1 MNTTLSPEI
10 ALYLELLVSVVAIAL
25 AAGIFEL
32 LHNLI
37 KNTIGK
43 KKGSG
48 AALVLSRLALPA
60 AVILVTAVLRLEA
73 VRRLLP
79 VREGFGRAVEAAFI
93 FFVVF
98 FFIRL
103 ADGLYR
109 AVYARSGRVLPL
121 PRVLHGF
128 ILAVIYLVVFFAL
141 LKARLGVNI
150 GPFLTTSAIL
160 TAILGLAL
168 QGVLGNILAGLSL
181 HFTRAFGRGDWVKVG
196 EVEGVVQETNW
207 RETRVL
213 DRSSNIVVFPNSAMA
228 SAVVTNFALPD
239 PRTAIRIPIKLGSEA
254 SPAKVLA
261 ILKEAA
267 RESADVARDPAPTAY
282 LLSYDETGISYLA
295 KFWIVDFGRR
305 FTIAT
310 EVGRLIWAKFRR
322 EGIEVPVSVA
332 EKVEEVIGALKPG
345 ERAAGAAAIVER
357 NLRDLGGSAFL
368 RVQAGERAGEPV
380 LSEAEMR
387 ELAGLVV
394 RAQFLKGEILFR
406 QGDRGVNCYLVAA
419 GKVRGTIDTTEAGKV
434 FSTAFEV
441 GPGGIVGEMSLFT
454 GMPRTATVV
463 VDEEAELLEIRAEAF
478 AGLLARNEKLAEAAA
493 DVVSARNK
501 QNLETLRKVK
511 ELSAQDLE
519 AGTNRKSIVEYLKRM
534 ARLFRA

>member
-1 MNTTLSPEI
+1 MNTILSPEI
-10 ALYLELLVSVVAIAL
+10 ALYLELLVSVAAAAL
-25 AAGIFEL
+25 AAGIYEL
-32 LHNLI
+32 LRNLI
-37 KNTIGK
+37 KNTLGK
-43 KKGSG
+43 KPASPAG
-48 AALVLSRLALPA
+48 LVLSRVALPA
-60 AVILVTAVLRLEA
+60 AVIMVAAILRLEA

-79 VREGFGRAVEAAFI
+79 LRAGFWSLVEAAFV

-98 FFIRL
+98 FFIRF

-109 AVYARSGRVLPL
+109 ARYARSGRPLPL
-121 PRVLHGF
+121 PRVLYGF
-128 ILAVIYLVVFFAL
+128 ILAVIYLAVFFAL
-141 LKARLGVNI
+141 LKTRLGVNI

-181 HFTRAFGRGDWVKVG
+181 HFTRAFNRGDWVKVG
-196 EVEGVVQETNW
+196 EVEGIVQETNW

-213 DRSSNIVVFPNSAMA
+213 DRSSNIIVFPNSAMA

-239 PRTAIRIPIKLGSEA
+239 TRTAIRIPIKLGAQA
-254 SPAKVLA
+254 SPGRVVQ

-267 RESADVARDPAPTAY
+267 RESPDVVKDPPPTAY
-282 LLSYDETGISYLA
+282 LLSYDETGISYLS
-295 KFWIVDFGRR
+295 KFWIRDYNRK
-305 FTIAT
+305 FTIAG

-332 EKVEEVIGALKPG
+332 DKVEEVIGALKPG
-345 ERAAGAAAIVER
+345 ERDAGAAAIVER

-368 RVQAGERAGEPV
+368 RVQAGDRAGEPV
-380 LSEAEMR
+380 LSEAEIR
-387 ELAGLVV
+387 ELAGLAI
-394 RAQFLKGEILFR
+394 RARFLKGEILFR
-406 QGDRGVNCYLVAA
+406 QGEKGEHCYLVAS
-419 GKVRGTIDTTEAGKV
+419 GKVRGTIETTEAGKV

-441 GPGGIVGEMSLFT
+441 GPGGIVGEMSVFT
-454 GMPRTATVV
+454 GMPRTATVI

-478 AGLLARNEKLAEAAA
+478 AGLLARNEKLAESTAE
-493 DVVSARNK
+493 VVSARNK

-519 AGTNRKSIVEYLKRM
+519 AGTNKKSIVEYLKRM

>member
-1 MNTTLSPEI
+1 MNTNLSPEI
-10 ALYLELLVSVVAIAL
+10 AFYLELLVSVVAVVL
-25 AAGIFEL
+25 AAGLYEL
-32 LHNLI
+32 LRNLI
-37 KNTIGK
+37 KNTLGK
-43 KKGSG
+43 KPGSRAG
-48 AALVLSRLALPA
+48 LVFSRIALPA
-60 AVILVTAVLRLEA
+60 AVIVVAAILRIEA

-79 VREGFGRAVEAAFI
+79 VRDGFGRAVEATFI

-103 ADGLYR
+103 VDALYR
-109 AVYARSGRVLPL
+109 ARYARTGRAVPL

-128 ILAVIYLVVFFAL
+128 ILAVIYLAVFFAL
-141 LKARLGVNI
+141 LKTRLGVNI

-160 TAILGLAL
+160 TAVLGLAL

-196 EVEGVVQETNW
+196 EVEGIIQETNW

-239 PRTAIRIPIKLGSEA
+239 VRTAIRIPIKLGPQA
-254 SPAKVLA
+254 SPGRVVE

-267 RESADVARDPAPTAY
+267 RESPDVVRDPAPTAY
-282 LLSYDETGISYLA
+282 LLSYDETGISYLS
-295 KFWIVDFGRR
+295 KFWIRDYNRK
-305 FTIAT
+305 FTIAG

-332 EKVEEVIGALKPG
+332 DKVEDVIGALRPG
-345 ERAAGAAAIVER
+345 ERDAGATALVER

-380 LSEAEMR
+380 LSDAESR
-387 ELAGLVV
+387 ELAGMVG
-394 RAQFLKGEILFR
+394 RSRFLKGEVLFR
-406 QGDRGVNCYLVAA
+406 QGDKGVNCYLVAS
-419 GKVRGTIDTTEAGKV
+419 GKVRGTIETTDGGKV

-454 GMPRTATVV
+454 GMPRTATVI
-463 VDEEAELLEIRAEAF
+463 VDEEAELLEIRAESF
-478 AGLLARNEKLAEAAA
+478 AGLLSRNEKLAEAAA
-493 DVVSARNK
+493 EVVSARNK

-519 AGTNRKSIVEYLKRM
+519 AGTNKKSIVEYLKRM

>member
-1 MNTTLSPEI
+1 MNTTLSSEI
-10 ALYLELLVSVVAIAL
+10 ALYLEILVSVAAIAL
-25 AAGIFEL
+25 AAGIYGL
-32 LHNLI
+32 LRNLL
-37 KNTIGK
+37 KNTLGK
-43 KKGSG
+43 TKTSP
-48 AALVLSRLALPA
+48 ASLVLMRLALPA
-60 AVILVTAVLRLEA
+60 AVILVTAALRIEA

-79 VREGFGRAVEAAFI
+79 LRDGIWRAVEAAFI

-103 ADGLYR
+103 ADGIYR
-109 AVYARSGRVLPL
+109 AGYLRRGLVPPV

-128 ILAVIYLVVFFAL
+128 ILAVVYLVVFFAL
-141 LKARLGVNI
+141 LKTRLGVNI
-150 GPFLTTSAIL
+150 GPLLTTSAIL
-160 TAILGLAL
+160 TAVLGLAL
-168 QGVLGNILAGLSL
+168 QGVLSNILAGLSL

-196 EVEGVVQETNW
+196 EVEGIVQETNW

-239 PRTAIRIPIKLGSEA
+239 ARTAIRIPIKLGSKA
-254 SPAKVLA
+254 SPVRVVE

-267 RESADVARDPAPTAY
+267 RESADVAKDPAPTAY

-295 KFWIVDFGRR
+295 KFWIADFGRR

-322 EGIEVPVSVA
+322 EGIEIPVPVA

-345 ERAAGAAAIVER
+345 ERDAGATALVER

-387 ELAGLVV
+387 ELAGMVV
-394 RAQFLKGEILFR
+394 RSRFLKGEILFR
-406 QGDRGVNCYLVAA
+406 QGDKGVNCYLVAS
-419 GKVRGTIDTTEAGKV
+419 GKVRGTIETTEAGKV

-478 AGLLARNEKLAEAAA
+478 AGLLSRNEKLAEAAA

-519 AGTNRKSIVEYLKRM
+519 AGTNKKSIAEYLKRM

>member
-10 ALYLELLVSVVAIAL
+10 ALYLELLVSVAAVAL
-25 AAGIFEL
+25 TAGLYEL
-32 LHNLI
+32 LRNLI
-37 KNTIGK
+37 KNTLGK
-43 KKGSG
+43 K
-48 AALVLSRLALPA
+48 AASPAGLVLSRIALPA
-60 AVILVTAVLRLEA
+60 AVIMVAAILRIEA

-79 VREGFGRAVEAAFI
+79 LRAGFWSVVEAAFV

-98 FFIRL
+98 FFIRF
-103 ADGLYR
+103 ADGVYR
-109 AVYARSGRVLPL
+109 ARYARSGRVLPL
-121 PRVLHGF
+121 PRVLYGF
-128 ILAVIYLVVFFAL
+128 ILAVIYLAVFFAL
-141 LKARLGVNI
+141 LKTRLGVNI

-160 TAILGLAL
+160 TAVLGLAL

-181 HFTRAFGRGDWVKVG
+181 HFTRAFGRGDWVRVG
-196 EVEGVVQETNW
+196 EVEGIIQETNW

-213 DRSSNIVVFPNSAMA
+213 DRASNIVVFPNSAMA

-239 PRTAIRIPIKLGSEA
+239 ARAAVTLPIKAGSQA
-254 SPAKVLA
+254 SPGRVVE

-267 RESADVARDPAPTAY
+267 RESPDVVREPAPTAY
-282 LLSYDETGISYLA
+282 LLRYDETGLSYLA
-295 KFWIVDFGRR
+295 KFWIKDYARKDPITDG
-305 FTIAT
+305 
-310 EVGRLIWAKFRR
+310 VGRLIWAKFRR
-322 EGIEVPVSVA
+322 EGIDVPVPLA
-332 EKVEEVIGALKPG
+332 DKVDEVIGALRPEERG
-345 ERAAGAAAIVER
+345 EAATAQVER
-357 NLRDLGGSAFL
+357 NVRDLGGSAFL

-380 LSEAEMR
+380 LSDAESR

-394 RAQFLKGEILFR
+394 RSRFLKGEVLFR
-406 QGDRGVNCYLVAA
+406 QGDKGDHCYLVAS
-419 GKVRGTIDTTEAGKV
+419 GKVRGTIETTDGGRV
-434 FSTAFEV
+434 YSTAFEV

-454 GMPRTATVV
+454 GMPRTATVF

-478 AGLLARNEKLAEAAA
+478 AGLLSRNEKLAEAAA